1 MTPSNAAALGM
12 IQTLA
17 MAVASMPQYG
27 YMTARRVMLP
37 DTEKTDKRRDKA
49 ARNKRKQQKASRK
62 KNR

>member
-37 DTEKTDKRRDKA
+37 DTEKTDKHT
-49 ARNKRKQQKASRK
+49 
-62 KNR
+62 